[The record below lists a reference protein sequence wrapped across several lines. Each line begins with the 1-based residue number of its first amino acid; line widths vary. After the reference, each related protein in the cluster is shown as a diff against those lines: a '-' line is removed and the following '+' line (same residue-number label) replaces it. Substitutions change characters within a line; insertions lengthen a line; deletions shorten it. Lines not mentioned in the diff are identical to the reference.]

1 VSWID
6 RYLAVRDRWLTNP
19 KFQRWAAAFPLT
31 RPTARRRAR
40 ALFDVCAGFV
50 YSQILFACVR
60 LKLFDL
66 LAKGPLTAAE
76 LAARL
81 NVPLDSTERLLEAA
95 VSLRLVE
102 HRPAG
107 RFGLGT
113 LGAAMVG
120 NPAVG
125 AMVEHHSLLYA
136 DLHDPVGLLRR
147 ESRDTALAKYWTYS
161 AAVAPASEP
170 TAAGPA
176 AAEPPTSEPPTAG
189 ALAAGPPTAG
199 APAAVN
205 GSRLVESR
213 GGDYTSLMSNSQALV
228 SHEILDAY
236 PLTKHRRLLDV
247 GGGDGSF
254 LIEAGRRY
262 EHLHLTLFDLP
273 PVAERA
279 AQRFESLGLKQR
291 SQAIGGDF
299 LSQPLPGGS
308 DIVSLV
314 RVVHD
319 HDDEAAMTLLRSAH
333 RALPPK
339 GVLLLAEP
347 MMGTRGAEPVA
358 DAYFGFYLLAMGRGR
373 PRTPQNLQQMLA
385 AAGFTDTHLVR
396 TRQPL
401 QSRLL
406 VARKGKSAESS
417 VILN

>member
-1 VSWID
+1 MNVAAVSWTD
-6 RYLAVRDRWLTNP
+6 RYLAVRDRWLSNP

-31 RPTARRRAR
+31 RPTARKRAR

-60 LKLFDL
+60 LKLFDI
-66 LAKGPLTAAE
+66 LAEGPLSAADI
-76 LAARL
+76 AARL

-95 VSLRLVE
+95 VSLRLAE
-102 HRPAG
+102 RRPG
-107 RFGLGT
+107 SRFGLGS
-113 LGAAMVG
+113 LGVALVG

-136 DLHDPVGLLRR
+136 DLLDPVRLLRG
-147 ESRDTALAKYWTYS
+147 ESHNTELSRYWTYS
-161 AAVAPASEP
+161 A
-170 TAAGPA
+170 TAAENGGKNGPV
-176 AAEPPTSEPPTAG
+176 TS
-189 ALAAGPPTAG
+189 LAGPQALRNT
-199 APAAVN
+199 
-205 GSRLVESR
+205 
-213 GGDYTSLMSNSQALV
+213 DYTALMSHSQPLV

-236 PLTKHRRLLDV
+236 PLGKHHRLLDV

-254 LIEAGRRY
+254 LIEAGRRHP
-262 EHLHLTLFDLP
+262 ELQLMLFDLP

-279 AQRFESLGLKQR
+279 AQRFETLGLKSR
-291 SQAIGGDF
+291 ASARAGNF
-299 LSQPLPGGS
+299 LSDPLPEGA
-308 DIVSLV
+308 DVVSLV

-319 HDDEAAMTLLRSAH
+319 HDDEAAMTLLTAAH

-347 MMGTRGAEPVA
+347 MAGTPGAEPVA

-373 PRTPQNLQQMLA
+373 PRTPLVLKRMLQE
-385 AAGFTDTHLVR
+385 AGFTDSQLVR

-401 QSRLL
+401 QCRLL
-406 VARKGKSAESS
+406 VARKSKATES